1 MASLL
6 QSYRHT
12 GIREVPRREALA
24 LCGALEAHGASCAHL
39 GWGRVVFC
47 AGLDGEVVRVMVPDD
62 AAQGAVVRWDA
73 PEDGGRRVEMDV
85 PEVYEAAPVVRGS
98 NGGRQAAAALL
109 ARIGVR
115 A

>member
-6 QSYRHT
+6 QSYRHV
-12 GIREVPRREALA
+12 GFREVPRREALE

-47 AGLDGEVVRVMVPDD
+47 EGMDGECVRVVVPDG
-62 AAQGAVVRWDA
+62 AQLAVVRWDA
-73 PEDGGRRVEMDV
+73 PCEGGRRVEMDV
-85 PEVYEAAPVVRGS
+85 VEVYEAAPVVRGS

-109 ARIGVR
+109 ARVGVR

>member
-6 QSYRHT
+6 QSYRHV
-12 GIREVPRREALA
+12 GFREVPRREALE
-24 LCGALEAHGASCAHL
+24 LCGALEAHGASCAVM

-47 AGLDGEVVRVMVPDD
+47 EGLDGECVRVVVPDD
-62 AAQGAVVRWDA
+62 AGQGAVVRWDA
-73 PEDGGRRVEMDV
+73 PQDGGRRVEMDV
-85 PEVYEAAPVVRGS
+85 VEVYEAAPVVRGS
-98 NGGRQAAAALL
+98 NGGRQAAAAVL

>member
-1 MASLL
+1 MRSLL

-12 GIREVPRREALA
+12 GISEVPRETAIELA
-24 LCGALEAHGASCAHL
+24 AELRAEGAAELDC
-39 GWGRVVFC
+39 GWGVVVYA
-47 AGLDGEVVRVMVPDD
+47 AGLDGECVRVVVPVKGR
-62 AAQGAVVRWDA
+62 AAVVRWDA

-85 PEVYEAAPVVRGS
+85 VEVYEAAPVVRGS

>member
-6 QSYRHT
+6 QSYKHI

-24 LCGALEAHGASCAHL
+24 LAGALEAHGASCAVM
-39 GWGRVVFC
+39 GWGRVVY
-47 AGLDGEVVRVMVPDD
+47 AEGMDGECVRVMVPDD
-62 AAQGAVVRWDA
+62 GAQLAVVRWDA

-109 ARIGVR
+109 ARVGVR